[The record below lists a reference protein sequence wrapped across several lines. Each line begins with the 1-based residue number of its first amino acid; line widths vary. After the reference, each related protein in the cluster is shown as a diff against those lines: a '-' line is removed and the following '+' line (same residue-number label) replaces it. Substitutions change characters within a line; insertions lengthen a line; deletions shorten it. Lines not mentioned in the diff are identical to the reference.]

1 MIVRISGTGQ
11 FELDDTAVRRLD
23 ELDTALTD
31 AYAANDDAQ
40 FRACLGETITFIR
53 ETGTPVPDEQV
64 VPSEVI
70 VPAEDSGLE
79 DARDYMSD
87 EGLMQPLEA

>member
-1 MIVRISGTGQ
+1 VIVRISGTGQ
-11 FELDDTAVRRLD
+11 YELDDDAVRKLD

-31 AYAANDDAQ
+31 AYAAGDDAQ
-40 FRACLGETITFIR
+40 FRECLRNTVTFIQG
-53 ETGTPVPDEQV
+53 TGTPVPSDQV

-70 VPAEDSGLE
+70 VPPEDSGLE